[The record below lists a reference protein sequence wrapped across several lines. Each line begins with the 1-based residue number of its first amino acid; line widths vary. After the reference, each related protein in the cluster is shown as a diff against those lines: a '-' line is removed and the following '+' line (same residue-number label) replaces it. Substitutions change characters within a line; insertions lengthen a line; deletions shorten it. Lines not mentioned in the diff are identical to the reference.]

1 MVLPQWSLQTGGK
14 RNIEFVIKSV
24 LCKMKKKQQQAD
36 GIINACPEGTSVLK
50 GEVEN
55 LIKDIM

>member
-1 MVLPQWSLQTGGK
+1 
-14 RNIEFVIKSV
+14 
-24 LCKMKKKQQQAD
+24 MKKKQQQAD